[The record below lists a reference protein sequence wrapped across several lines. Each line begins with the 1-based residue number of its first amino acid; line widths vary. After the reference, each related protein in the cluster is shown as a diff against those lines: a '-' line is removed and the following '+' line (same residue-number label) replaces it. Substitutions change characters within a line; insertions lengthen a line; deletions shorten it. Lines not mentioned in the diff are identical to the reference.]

1 MDRKI
6 FEKAKSI
13 DFETGHIR
21 GAIARL
27 ERGKNVFHIVEEF
40 QNVID
45 PELLQKIQAD
55 ANAKVLE
62 ILKKELSDLDK
73 QLEDL

>member
-13 DFETGHIR
+13 DFEAGHIR

-27 ERGKNVFHIVEEF
+27 ERGKSVFHIDQEF

-45 PELLQKIQAD
+45 
-55 ANAKVLE
+55 
-62 ILKKELSDLDK
+62 
-73 QLEDL
+73 

>member
-13 DFETGHIR
+13 NFEAEHIR

-27 ERGKNVFHIVEEF
+27 ERGRRVFHINVEF

-62 ILKKELSDLDK
+62 VLKKS
-73 QLEDL
+73 